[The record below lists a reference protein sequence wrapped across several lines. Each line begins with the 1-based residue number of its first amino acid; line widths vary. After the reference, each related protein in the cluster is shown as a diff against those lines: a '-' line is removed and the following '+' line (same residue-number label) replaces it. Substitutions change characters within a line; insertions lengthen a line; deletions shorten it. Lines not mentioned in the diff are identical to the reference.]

1 MCILL
6 TTTYSCRHKI
16 RSAIPCGSKSLAC
29 DSLFEYTTKY
39 YSCEDCQFNLALALE
54 AEAGRKD
61 SHCCPSVTRG
71 YHDDNIATS
80 ASDSRADDVA
90 TPLRLGSQ
98 SPSIGWDSL
107 RRTRQRRE
115 EAEVLERVDP
125 NYLADRR
132 ASSLSLSSLGS
143 TVSTPSVFADIMPQD
158 RRESTSS
165 ISSLGSTVSTPSA
178 FAVPVPQNHRR
189 NARKRPRARDPTP
202 EEESSE
208 SDSADDGPLPLTCP
222 RHAGRAGGYGAARCK
237 ECERL
242 RDGTAVVHPKPA
254 DVVED
259 WTRADMKAKPT
270 WKGWVPVARVP
281 AGEFQRLPKFDR
293 RGGVAVIANVD
304 APVTRSRAA
313 KRRKTTGGKR
323 QRVS

>member
-6 TTTYSCRHKI
+6 TTTHSCRHKI

-29 DSLFEYTTKY
+29 DSTFEYTTKY
-39 YSCEDCQFNLALALE
+39 YSCEDCQCNLALALE
-54 AEAGRKD
+54 AKAGRID
-61 SHCCPSVTRG
+61 SHRCPEETRG
-71 YHDDNIATS
+71 YHDDTTATLV
-80 ASDSRADDVA
+80 SDSRADDFS
-90 TPLRLGSQ
+90 TPFRLGSL
-98 SPSIGWDSL
+98 SPFIGWGNL
-107 RRTRQRRE
+107 RRTRERRE

-132 ASSLSLSSLGS
+132 ASSSSLSSLGS
-143 TVSTPSVFADIMPQD
+143 TVSTPSAFADIVPQD

-178 FAVPVPQNHRR
+178 FADPVPQNRR
-189 NARKRPRARDPTP
+189 PIARKRPRAREPTP

-208 SDSADDGPLPLTCP
+208 SDSDDDGPPPLTCP
-222 RHAGRAGGYGAARCK
+222 RHAGRSEGYGATKCK
-237 ECERL
+237 ECERV
-242 RDGTAVVHPKPA
+242 RDGTAVLHPKPA
-254 DVVED
+254 DIVED
-259 WTRADMKAKPT
+259 WTRADIKAKPT

-293 RGGVAVIANVD
+293 RGVPVVDNTD
-304 APVTRSRAA
+304 APVPRSRAA

-323 QRVS
+323 PRIG